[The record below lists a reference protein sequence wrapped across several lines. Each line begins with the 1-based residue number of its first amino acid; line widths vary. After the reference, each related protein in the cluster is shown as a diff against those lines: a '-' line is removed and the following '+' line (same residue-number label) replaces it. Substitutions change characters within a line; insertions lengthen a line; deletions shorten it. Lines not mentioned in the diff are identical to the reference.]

1 MLRLFGILS
10 ILYFSLRPL
19 PYNSNLGTFFSDFLE
34 DSLLCCILFLFLF
47 FFLFYVFLFSL
58 LHFGEAY
65 SLWLPEEL
73 FMTAAAQNVR
83 ALCI

>member
-1 MLRLFGILS
+1 MLYSVSVFV
-10 ILYFSLRPL
+10 
-19 PYNSNLGTFFSDFLE
+19 
-34 DSLLCCILFLFLF
+34 